1 MISGHSD
8 APWMSR
14 EGGEQLKFSL
24 CNKRNFTEVSSKSR
38 GAVVWRGGKQGRI
51 PGDGLAK
58 GLPKTKRAND

>member
-14 EGGEQLKFSL
+14 EEGEQLKFSL
-24 CNKRNFTEVSSKSR
+24 CNKRNFAEVSSKSR